1 MTAPTYDV
9 VIVGAGIIGASCA
22 WECAQAGLKV
32 ALVEAGLPGGGA
44 TAANMGQLIVEDGP
58 APVFELT
65 RYSVQRWYALRP
77 ELPSNVEFDPVGSIW
92 IASDEA
98 EMQTLDR
105 QERSYR
111 QRGMAATLLD
121 GTALAKLEPN
131 LRSGLAGGLLTPED
145 AVIYPP
151 PACRF
156 LIERARALGTDFW
169 AARPAVQIV
178 PGGVRLA
185 DGATV
190 HSKKI
195 VNAAGTG
202 SPVLSPG
209 VPVRPRKG
217 QLAITDRYPG
227 WVHHQLVETGYSERA
242 MSEATDSI
250 SFNLQPRR
258 TGQLLIGSSRQLG
271 NDDPAVDPA
280 YLRSMLGRAQEYA
293 PNLRRL
299 SVIRTW
305 AGFRPA
311 SPDHLPLIGP
321 WPPQPEVYLATGHD
335 GLGITMALGT
345 GRLIADQ
352 LIGRPS
358 EIPIEPYLPSRL
370 SKGNHGS

>member
-131 LRSGLAGGLLTPED
+131 LR
-145 AVIYPP
+145 
-151 PACRF
+151 
-156 LIERARALGTDFW
+156 
-169 AARPAVQIV
+169 
-178 PGGVRLA
+178 
-185 DGATV
+185 
-190 HSKKI
+190 
-195 VNAAGTG
+195 
-202 SPVLSPG
+202 
-209 VPVRPRKG
+209 
-217 QLAITDRYPG
+217 
-227 WVHHQLVETGYSERA
+227 
-242 MSEATDSI
+242 
-250 SFNLQPRR
+250 
-258 TGQLLIGSSRQLG
+258 
-271 NDDPAVDPA
+271 
-280 YLRSMLGRAQEYA
+280 
-293 PNLRRL
+293 
-299 SVIRTW
+299 
-305 AGFRPA
+305 FRPHRRA
-311 SPDHLPLIGP
+311 SH
-321 WPPQPEVYLATGHD
+321 A
-335 GLGITMALGT
+335 
-345 GRLIADQ
+345 
-352 LIGRPS
+352 
-358 EIPIEPYLPSRL
+358 
-370 SKGNHGS
+370 